1 MQVSKSNSLL
11 NADNPIM
18 ITQSAFC
25 LSFFCLLSL
34 SSTVTLFFT
43 VYSAYLLGQ
52 NNKLYFA
59 NLFVR
64 FFSLWLCLVCD
75 TICKSICSCMC
86 VCECVYVSCQSCCCC
101 CCCCA
106 VKVSELRE
114 SARDT
119 EKRSS
124 SSPSPKAGDGPE
136 SAAHGFFNTSRK
148 KTRLPHVVVVAEIL
162 RAVVAAAWYSQS
174 RQINHLRSIAYLGSL
189 EFDYVLY
196 CSLSLSLFF
205 FSLCLLSN
213 A

>member
-1 MQVSKSNSLL
+1 M
-11 NADNPIM
+11 
-18 ITQSAFC
+18 
-25 LSFFCLLSL
+25 
-34 SSTVTLFFT
+34 
-43 VYSAYLLGQ
+43 
-52 NNKLYFA
+52 
-59 NLFVR
+59 
-64 FFSLWLCLVCD
+64 
-75 TICKSICSCMC
+75 
-86 VCECVYVSCQSCCCC
+86 
-101 CCCCA
+101 
-106 VKVSELRE
+106 SELRE

-148 KTRLPHVVVVAEIL
+148 KTRLLRVVVVAEIL
-162 RAVVAAAWYSQS
+162 RAVVVAAAWYSQS

-196 CSLSLSLFF
+196 CSLSRSLL